1 MARWPPPVCMA
12 QIAGDEPVAFGAE
25 YAERLAAANA
35 RHEDL
40 TQHFKEVVATN
51 DEAALRGFTQRH
63 GFAYAL
69 NMEGDL
75 AEKIVLEAALSGA
88 LSIELMVL
96 FFEELGGRY
105 IVALR
110 DGFTVWG
117 TLLRVDERLFNAGPH
132 QTVNA
137 HNTRYVVQLYRRMEE
152 VVACLMDRLR
162 FPFGPFPD
170 LFSVFDARKMRNK
183 LRVPGVLKVAL
194 ESFQGFNSVLVWG
207 QRLLSPETFVHE
219 LSENWAPYMLG
230 RISETRALR
239 SEAHGVW
246 LREVLLPLLNT
257 EAVIRYREAEG
268 RLHYMVLGALADEA
282 HRRANATTREM
293 AARLHFQP
301 RNSSAERVM
310 QASEL
315 SDMIHRFSLA
325 TDERAMALHRASRPP
340 SPQLQ
345 ERWERMPIQ
354 RTLW

>member
-1 MARWPPPVCMA
+1 MARCPPSVCMA
-12 QIAGDEPVAFGAE
+12 QRVGDDPVAFGAE

-35 RHEDL
+35 QHEDL
-40 TQHFKEVVATN
+40 TQQFKEVVATN

-88 LSIELMVL
+88 LSIELMAL
-96 FFEELGGRY
+96 FFGELGGRY
-105 IVALR
+105 IVELR
-110 DGFTVWG
+110 EGFTVWG
-117 TLLRVDERLFNAGPH
+117 TLMNAEAWLCRVGPN

-137 HNTRYVVQLYRRMEE
+137 HNTQYVVQLYRRTEE
-152 VVACLMDRLR
+152 VVACLMNRLR
-162 FPFGPFPD
+162 FPFGPFPGR
-170 LFSVFDARKMRNK
+170 FSVYEARTLRNR
-183 LRVPGVLKVAL
+183 LRVSWVLRVAL
-194 ESFQGFNSVLVWG
+194 ESFQSFNVLLILG
-207 QRLLSPETFVHE
+207 QRLLPPETFARE
-219 LSENWAPYMLG
+219 LSEVWAPYILS
-230 RISETRALR
+230 RISDMGALR

-257 EAVIRYREAEG
+257 EAVIRFREAEG
-268 RLHYMVLGALADEA
+268 RLHYMVLCALADEA

-293 AARLHFQP
+293 ATRLHFQP

-315 SDMIHRFSLA
+315 SEMIHRFSLE
-325 TDERAMALHRASRPP
+325 TNEHAMALHRASRPP

-345 ERWERMPIQ
+345 QRWEAMPTL
-354 RTLW
+354 RTHL